1 MLESLITSKTRLKLL
16 LKLFINSQTKA
27 YLRGLES
34 EFGESTNAIRIE
46 LNRFEKAGL
55 IVSENIGNRKYFKA
69 NTHHTFF
76 SDIHQI
82 LLKQV
87 GIDTLID
94 KVLANIGQLE
104 QAYIT
109 GDFAR
114 GMPGKIIDIL
124 LVGNN
129 LDQYY
134 INKLIE
140 KAEAMVSFKVRYI
153 IISPNELHHYLTPD
167 DPQLLVYP

>member
-16 LKLFINSQTKA
+16 MKLFINAQTKA
-27 YLRGLES
+27 YLRGLGS

-46 LNRFEKAGL
+46 LNRFEQAGL

-76 SDIHQI
+76 TDIHQL

-94 KVLANIGQLE
+94 KVLTNIGQLE

-109 GDFAR
+109 GDFAK

-124 LVGNN
+124 LVGNK
-129 LDQYY
+129 LDHNY
-134 INKLIE
+134 INKLIA
-140 KAEAMVSFKVRYI
+140 KAESMVSFKVRYI
-153 IISPNELHHYLTPD
+153 IISPHELDQYLKPD